1 MTWNRGLGKWGYRWV
16 KWKRI
21 SMRKYSL
28 TFLMFIVYAIWYQYE
43 AIYIRSHI
51 LDIRMGTSTHQWP
64 LKKQKLY
71 QTLLYQTAAWI
82 AGSECTKFWHSTF
95 YMHLSL
101 NQHRLNFQVI
111 RNLPEWFCGS
121 QSSLQ
126 TVWVTCFSFS
136 DILFQRS
143 SSILQ
148 LKSY

>member
-101 NQHRLNFQVI
+101 NQHRLKISGNKKLAWMVLWQPVKSSNSMSDMFQFFRHLIPKVI
-111 RNLPEWFCGS
+111 
-121 QSSLQ
+121 QH
-126 TVWVTCFSFS
+126 TTT
-136 DILFQRS
+136 
-143 SSILQ
+143 
-148 LKSY
+148 